1 MPLDP
6 QARAFLDQMAA
17 LNLPPRWAMTP
28 QEARD
33 QYEASI
39 AALPPGEPVARVE
52 DRVVPSPAGAIP
64 VRVYTPQGD
73 GTRPALVF
81 FHGGGWVIGSI
92 STHDNACRAL
102 ANASGC
108 IVASV
113 EYRLAP
119 EAKYP
124 AAAED
129 CYAATR
135 WVAEHAAELG
145 ADPAR
150 LAVGG
155 DSAGGN
161 LAAAVAMLARDRG
174 GPSLTFQLLIYPVIE
189 HDFGTPSYR
198 DNAEGYGLSTKDM
211 QWFWDLYLPGAA
223 EGKEPYA
230 SPFRAPSLAGL
241 PPALVITAEYDVLR
255 DEGEAYAEALRAAG
269 VPATA
274 TRYEGMIHGFFSRH
288 FLFTKGRQAVDE
300 AGQALRSALAVD
312 AVSAD

>member
-6 QARAFLDQMAA
+6 QAKAFLDQMAA
-17 LNLPPRWAMTP
+17 LNLPPRWTITP
-28 QEARD
+28 EQARQ
-33 QYEASI
+33 QYEARI
-39 AALPPGEPVARVE
+39 AMQPPGEEVARVE
-52 DRVVPSPAGAIP
+52 DHTVPGPAGEIP
-64 VRVYTPQGD
+64 VRVYTPAGE
-73 GTRPALVF
+73 GPLPAVVF

-92 STHDNACRAL
+92 RSHDNACRAL

-108 IVASV
+108 IIASV
-113 EYRLAP
+113 DYLLAP

-145 ADPAR
+145 ADPSR
-150 LAVGG
+150 IAVAG

-161 LAAAVAMLARDRG
+161 LAATVALMARDRG
-174 GPSLTFQLLIYPVIE
+174 GPSLAFQLLIYPVID
-189 HDFGTPSYR
+189 HDFGTVSYR

-211 QWFWDLYLPGAA
+211 EWFWNQYLPGSA

-230 SPFRAPSLAGL
+230 SPIRASSLAGL

-255 DEGEAYAEALRAAG
+255 DEGEAYAEALRQAG
-269 VPATA
+269 VPAT
-274 TRYEGMIHGFFSRH
+274 TSRYNGMTHGFFSLH
-288 FLFTKGRQAVDE
+288 YLFTKGRQAMDE
-300 AGQALRSALAVD
+300 AGQALRSALAVET
-312 AVSAD
+312 VSAD

>member
-6 QARAFLDQMAA
+6 QAQAFLDQMAA
-17 LNLPPRWAMTP
+17 LNLPPRWTVTP
-28 QEARD
+28 QEARQ
-33 QYEASI
+33 QYEVRI
-39 AALPPGEPVARVE
+39 AMQPPGEEVAHVE
-52 DRVVPSPAGAIP
+52 DRSVPSAAGEIP
-64 VRVYTPQGD
+64 LRIYTPRGE
-73 GTRPALVF
+73 GPLPALVF

-92 STHDNACRAL
+92 RSHDNACRAL

-124 AAAED
+124 AAADD

-145 ADPAR
+145 ADPSR
-150 LAVGG
+150 IAVGG

-161 LAAAVAMLARDRG
+161 LAAAVALMARDRG
-174 GPSLTFQLLIYPVIE
+174 GPALAYQLLIYPVTD
-189 HDFGTPSYR
+189 HDFGTVSYQ
-198 DNAEGYGLSTKDM
+198 DNSEGCGLSTRDM
-211 QWFWDLYLPGAA
+211 QWFWDQYLPGAA

-230 SPFRAPSLAGL
+230 SPARASSLAGL

-274 TRYEGMIHGFFSRH
+274 TRYDGMIHGFFGMH
-288 FLFTKGRQAVDE
+288 YIFAKGRQAMDE